1 VFNDSDWDLRT
12 LDFDR
17 DVANAIQLDD
27 GVMSATDPDLSAFA
41 VRGGKLFLWHGW
53 NDTLITPRNT
63 IHYYED
69 VVATMGAERVK
80 DSVRLFMLPGV
91 LHCSGGEG
99 ASSVDHL
106 SLLEQWVE
114 ERKAPDRVIARRPPG
129 EGAERTRPLCPY
141 PQVARYS
148 GTGSTDDA
156 ANFRCTIE

>member
-1 VFNDSDWDLRT
+1 
-12 LDFDR
+12 
-17 DVANAIQLDD
+17 
-27 GVMSATDPDLSAFA
+27 MSATDPDLSDFA
-41 VRGGKLFLWHGW
+41 DRGGKLFLWHGW
-53 NDTLITPRNT
+53 NDALIPPRNT
-63 IHYYED
+63 MHYYED

-106 SLLEQWVE
+106 SLLEEWVE
-114 ERKAPDRVIARRPPG
+114 EGKAPDRVIARRPLG

-141 PQVARYS
+141 PQVARYN

-156 ANFRCTIE
+156 ANFQCRSE